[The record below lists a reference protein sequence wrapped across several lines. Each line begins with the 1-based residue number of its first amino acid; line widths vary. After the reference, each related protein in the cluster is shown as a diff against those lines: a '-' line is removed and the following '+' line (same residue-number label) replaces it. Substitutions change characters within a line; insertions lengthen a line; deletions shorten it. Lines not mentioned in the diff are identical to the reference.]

1 MSKKEIDPETASQ
14 IKKELAELRA
24 ELENNSLQRKK
35 NEEIARDKQ
44 EKKKIFQ
51 KLTNQVRVVEN
62 ELQNFTTE
70 YFSVQAGT
78 GDSEGA
84 NQEFEKYVKKLDVDK
99 PRKRSRWKSIEDT
112 ISKRQSSGY
121 VKKKEDIIQSVSFG
135 FMLDLLEPIL
145 DKYNQKLTALLK
157 LIIIF
162 RNNLVAHGDIDF
174 DEIDLVDLK
183 LLQFSCSVAVGD
195 LEELQDRDGISS
207 LSV

>member
-1 MSKKEIDPETASQ
+1 MSRKEIDPVTASQ

>member
-1 MSKKEIDPETASQ
+1 MSRKEIDPETASQ
-14 IKKELAELRA
+14 IKKELAELRVQIKN
-24 ELENNSLQRKK
+24 EKFQRKK
-35 NEEIARDKQ
+35 NEEIARDRQ

-121 VKKKEDIIQSVSFG
+121 VKEKEDVIQSVSFG

-183 LLQFSCSVAVGD
+183 LLEFSCSVAVGD